1 MAAVGVR
8 MALAVALVAVGV
20 GLIGCAAQV
29 VSSSPRTVVVRAPDG
44 AIAESQKLADVECAK
59 HGRYARMIER
69 PSPRSAE
76 FVFDCVQ

>member
-1 MAAVGVR
+1 MAAVGIR
-8 MALAVALVAVGV
+8 LAHSMALFAVSI
-20 GLIGCAAQV
+20 GLSGCAAQV
-29 VSSSPRTVVVRAPDG
+29 VSSSPRTVVVRAPDH